1 MSRLEGQAR
10 SASRANPN
18 QRAQPNLLKAMADY
32 TAAQESIT
40 ATFDSDIEEVR
51 GAVNSR
57 RASHSFSHNGH
68 SCWILFKVLTGG
80 KPALDHSHNRRNLAE
95 RSRMG
100 PSFQAG
106 QIEHQ
111 NLLAFKIASVRLL
124 FGIDIA

>member
-1 MSRLEGQAR
+1 
-10 SASRANPN
+10 
-18 QRAQPNLLKAMADY
+18 AQPNLMKAMADY

-57 RASHSFSHNGH
+57 RAGHSLSHNGQP
-68 SCWILFKVLTGG
+68 CWILFKLLTGG
-80 KPALDHSHNRRNLAE
+80 QPALNHSHNRRNVVE

-111 NLLAFKIASVRLL
+111 NLLAFKIASIRLL
-124 FGIDIA
+124 FRIDSAEP